1 MFVDE
6 ADAAELKSWVVKR
19 LEDISDADSDV
30 LADYVL
36 ALVRSD
42 DPDDQVKS
50 NCLENL
56 EDFLKEHTATFV
68 DDVFQAIRTR
78 AYLPGYTAPQ
88 PARPTGPSFNPPA
101 GPAAATNRRQGPQ
114 TFQNGTFAQAGDQ
127 SRKRSFNDREGSE
140 PRDGRDSHYGRGG
153 ERSVQKM
160 RRGNNRGIVPETP
173 RGPRATQPQG
183 QVGGLLG
190 LPGLGG
196 PAMQRAPAM
205 PQMPTPPPGF
215 PPLDPNNPLAA
226 ILAMQA
232 LGFPSIP
239 GFPPLPTAGSP
250 TNTFSQ
256 PGSQAPPARDAAPMR
271 QPGRR
276 CQDYDTKGFCAL
288 GGSCP
293 YEHGTNHIVVSSQSD
308 EYDPTKSARIMDDVQ
323 KPTNGY
329 AESNR
334 GGSDRGRGQRGRGQR
349 GDRAGFQGRGG
360 RAAFSQAGPNND
372 RSNTS
377 IVVEQIPEDK
387 FDEQAVRDYFSE
399 FGNIVDVNMQA
410 YKRLAVVKY
419 DDYWAARHA
428 YESPKVIFDNR
439 FVKVYWY
446 KPDAVPKPPE
456 NGTSAGHEGNVATNQ
471 AEKQDEEMIDPAE
484 FERKQAEAQKAHEE
498 KMKKLA
504 EAESQREELERKLK
518 KQAEERKKL
527 LEQLAAK
534 QGARAT
540 AASASPAVAAAS
552 PVSAKLE
559 PPTNGTAEP
568 APKPSQTEALKAK
581 LAELE
586 AEAQAMGIDPEE
598 PYAGYPGRGRGRGGY
613 RGRAGFVPRGRGFDP
628 YRGSYRGRG
637 SYAGGPRGGAVK
649 RLDNRPKR
657 VAVADVEVGSERDEA
672 LRQYLFNHYDVDSI
686 TPHPDHPATLVVAF
700 KERYLA
706 EDFVT
711 NTTSIPK
718 IGKPDLSWVPN
729 PPLPPVSS
737 STLNAAAAAF
747 TPQSND
753 QDVAMGEGANGNQGG
768 GGDVD
773 YDVADDEDRWMAVG

>member
-1 MFVDE
+1 MLVDE
-6 ADAAELKSWVVKR
+6 ADAAELKRWVVKR

-78 AYLPGYTAPQ
+78 SYLPGYTAPQ
-88 PARPTGPSFNPPA
+88 PAPPTGPSFNPPA
-101 GPAAATNRRQGPQ
+101 GPAAATNRRQGPP
-114 TFQNGTFAQAGDQ
+114 TFQNGTFAQPGDQ

-160 RRGNNRGIVPETP
+160 RRGNNRGIVPEAP

-256 PGSQAPPARDAAPMR
+256 PGSQAPPARDTAPMR

-308 EYDPTKSARIMDDVQ
+308 GTYIFPPPLATAPFPQSPNLQPSLPPNIPPPSPFSLYSVSNLPLVVPHTAPQTNEPPPEYDPTKSARVMDDVQ

-334 GGSDRGRGQRGRGQR
+334 GGNDRGRGQRGRGQR

-419 DDYWAARHA
+419 DDYWAARRA

-456 NGTSAGHEGNVATNQ
+456 NGTSAGPEGNVATNQ

-498 KMKKLA
+498 KLKKLA

-598 PYAGYPGRGRGRGGY
+598 PYAGYPSRGRGRAGY

-672 LRQYLFNHYDVDSI
+672 LRQYLF
-686 TPHPDHPATLVVAF
+686 
-700 KERYLA
+700 
-706 EDFVT
+706 
-711 NTTSIPK
+711 
-718 IGKPDLSWVPN
+718 
-729 PPLPPVSS
+729 VSS
-737 STLNAAAAAF
+737 FLVRPFFAF
-747 TPQSND
+747 AP
-753 QDVAMGEGANGNQGG
+753 ANGEH
-768 GGDVD
+768 D
-773 YDVADDEDRWMAVG
+773 

>member
-6 ADAAELKSWVVKR
+6 ADAAELKRWVVRR

-78 AYLPGYTAPQ
+78 SYLPGYTAPQ
-88 PARPTGPSFNPPA
+88 PAPPTGPSFKPPA
-101 GPAAATNRRQGPQ
+101 GPAAATNRRQRPP
-114 TFQNGTFAQAGDQ
+114 TFQNGTFAQPGDQ
-127 SRKRSFNDREGSE
+127 SRKRSFNDREGA
-140 PRDGRDSHYGRGG
+140 
-153 ERSVQKM
+153 
-160 RRGNNRGIVPETP
+160 NREMEGTHTTAVVE
-173 RGPRATQPQG
+173 RGPRAAQPQG
-183 QVGGLLG
+183 QVGGLPG

-196 PAMQRAPAM
+196 PAMQHAPAM

-232 LGFPSIP
+232 LGFPPLP
-239 GFPPLPTAGSP
+239 GFSLLPTAGSP
-250 TNTFSQ
+250 TNAFPQ
-256 PGSQAPPARDAAPMR
+256 PVSQAPPARDAAPMR

-308 EYDPTKSARIMDDVQ
+308 EYDPTKSARVMDDVQ

-329 AESNR
+329 AESAR

-377 IVVEQIPEDK
+377 IVVEQIPEEK

-419 DDYWAARHA
+419 DDYWAARRA

-456 NGTSAGHEGNVATNQ
+456 NGTAAGHEGSAATNPP
-471 AEKQDEEMIDPAE
+471 EKQDEEMIDPAE

-504 EAESQREELERKLK
+504 EAESQREELEKKLK

-534 QGARAT
+534 QGAKAT
-540 AASASPAVAAAS
+540 AASASPAGATAS
-552 PVSAKLE
+552 PVSPNME
-559 PPTNGTAEP
+559 PPMNGTAEP
-568 APKPSQTEALKAK
+568 ASKPSQTEALKAK

-598 PYAGYPGRGRGRGGY
+598 PYAGYNTRGRGRGGY
-613 RGRAGFVPRGRGFDP
+613 RGRVGFVPRDAASIPIAAQPLR
-628 YRGSYRGRG
+628 R
-637 SYAGGPRGGAVK
+637 
-649 RLDNRPKR
+649 RLHN
-657 VAVADVEVGSERDEA
+657 
-672 LRQYLFNHYDVDSI
+672 
-686 TPHPDHPATLVVAF
+686 PHPDRPATLVVAF

-706 EDFVT
+706 EDFIN

-737 STLNAAAAAF
+737 STLNAAATAF
-747 TPQSND
+747 TPQGSD
-753 QDVAMGEGANGNQGG
+753 QDVAMGEGANGNHGG